1 MKKSTKTTNN
11 SNKKEGNRTMKEIFT
26 RKIETI
32 TMEEF
37 MEVKTVTEHDTDYLL
52 GEVDTK
58 LKAFMEDMLE
68 NSQTLCTYH
77 YFKYVVDALDD
88 INNALKVVSYEIQ
101 KGFEALEAI
110 RKIAD
115 EKNMDVA
122 YYDMYITLAAH
133 KFNAY
138 ASVWER
144 YFPLKEEYEE
154 YLRNNEEPTDHT
166 HNF

>member
-1 MKKSTKTTNN
+1 M
-11 SNKKEGNRTMKEIFT
+11 SNIQDTEAKWYVVHTYSSYENKVCDNIIKMVANMGLQDYILEV
-26 RKIETI
+26 KIPI
-32 TMEEF
+32 EEV

-77 YFKYVVDALDD
+77 SFKYVVDALDD

-115 EKNMDVA
+115 EEK
-122 YYDMYITLAAH
+122 AH
-133 KFNAY
+133 KLLNKLISEGIRVDKF
-138 ASVWER
+138 EI
-144 YFPLKEEYEE
+144 KK
-154 YLRNNEEPTDHT
+154 PTLNDI
-166 HNF
+166 FIEKVGKV